1 MVVVT
6 TCTFCRASASVTP
19 IEGVSVCTT
28 CARRIGRLAVA
39 GTKEIWSVDAVSRSN
54 PPPAS
59 GGEAAAPVAEQ
70 PSFTKMLRVF
80 QRQVSERIAAEDNES
95 HYHLAHA
102 YRAMGLH
109 EDAVRAAG
117 TALDVDPP
125 SEPLEQALVLLL
137 TPPLLKDGGMDALR
151 VRLAVE

>member
-1 MVVVT
+1 VK
-6 TCTFCRASASVTP
+6 CAFCSASGVVTP
-19 IEGVSVCTT
+19 IEGVSVCAT
-28 CARRIGRLAVA
+28 CARRIGRLAQTCV
-39 GTKEIWSVDAVSRSN
+39 KEIWSVDAVSQSN
-54 PPPAS
+54 PPPAGAGSSS
-59 GGEAAAPVAEQ
+59 GAEAA

-137 TPPLLKDGGMDALR
+137 TPPLLKEGGLEALKM
-151 VRLAVE
+151 RLAVE

>member
-1 MVVVT
+1 M
-6 TCTFCRASASVTP
+6 
-19 IEGVSVCTT
+19 
-28 CARRIGRLAVA
+28 
-39 GTKEIWSVDAVSRSN
+39 DAVSQSN
-54 PPPAS
+54 PPPAGAGSSS
-59 GGEAAAPVAEQ
+59 GAEAA

-137 TPPLLKDGGMDALR
+137 TPPLLKEGGLEALKM
-151 VRLAVE
+151 RLAVE

>member
-1 MVVVT
+1 MK
-6 TCTFCRASASVTP
+6 CAFCSASGVVTP
-19 IEGVSVCTT
+19 IEGVSVCAT

-39 GTKEIWSVDAVSRSN
+39 CTKEIWSVDAVSRSN
-54 PPPAS
+54 PPPDPS
-59 GGEAAAPVAEQ
+59 SPQVAEQ

-125 SEPLEQALVLLL
+125 SVPLEQALVLLL
-137 TPPLLKDGGMDALR
+137 TPPLLKEGGLEALKM
-151 VRLAVE
+151 RLAVE